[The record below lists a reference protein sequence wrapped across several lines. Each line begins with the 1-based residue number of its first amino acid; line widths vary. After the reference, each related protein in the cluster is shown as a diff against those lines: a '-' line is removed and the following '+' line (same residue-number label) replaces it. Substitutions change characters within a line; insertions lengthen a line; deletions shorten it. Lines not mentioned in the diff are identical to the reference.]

1 MRNRKIVTV
10 AMMVGILGVFSIGC
24 SKAPELPKWFM
35 SEKVGYI
42 TGTGIAKMNKSDDLN
57 FQKEEAMTK
66 ARVSLAKKI
75 KAAVIAKDTSSHTK
89 KEDGTIESDIEQLA
103 KTITKVG
110 LKNAKTLNSEFMD
123 DGRFF
128 VRIGVKADIISGNAK

>member
-1 MRNRKIVTV
+1 MKNKKIVTI
-10 AMMVGILGVFSIGC
+10 AMVGLIGIFTIGC
-24 SKAPELPKWFM
+24 SKAPALPKWFM

-75 KAAVIAKDTSSHTK
+75 KAAVKAKDTSNHSK

-103 KTITKVG
+103 VSITKVG
-110 LKNAKTLNSEFMD
+110 LKNAKVLNSEFMD

-128 VRIGVKADIISGNAK
+128 VRIGVKQDVITGEAK

>member
-1 MRNRKIVTV
+1 MRSKKVVTI
-10 AMMVGILGVFSIGC
+10 AMVGLFGIFTIGC
-24 SKAPELPKWFM
+24 SKAPDLPKWFM

-57 FQKEEAMTK
+57 FQKEEALTK

-75 KAAVIAKDTSSHTK
+75 RAAVKAKDTSNHTK
-89 KEDGTIESDIEQLA
+89 KADGSIESDIEQLA
-103 KTITKVG
+103 AVMTKVG

-128 VRIGVKADIISGNAK
+128 VRIGVKQDIITGNTK